1 MTREIKNYFLW
12 MTFWHSFLYAWFS
25 TDNWFE
31 VNSIIAGRASFLN
44 SKDWMHGPKPWK
56 VGPFQVL
63 IQMQRN
69 SFSIKYF
76 QSELNMAWK
85 HMFCIV
91 LLIRTNPILL
101 SLDVSRDLVLERHVE
116 FWYYFFPFFKLRFVR
131 EEEKLFSASGVKFYI
146 QRLCLVV
153 NR

>member
-1 MTREIKNYFLW
+1 
-12 MTFWHSFLYAWFS
+12 
-25 TDNWFE
+25 
-31 VNSIIAGRASFLN
+31 
-44 SKDWMHGPKPWK
+44 
-56 VGPFQVL
+56 
-63 IQMQRN
+63 MQRN

-116 FWYYFFPFFKLRFVR
+116 LRYYFFPFFKLRFVR
-131 EEEKLFSASGVKFYI
+131 EEEKLFSASGVKF
-146 QRLCLVV
+146 
-153 NR
+153 